1 MKKILVLLLAMLL
14 LTGCGSNGKQGAT
27 TEQTAEDVG
36 VKGEYVQISAE
47 EAKKLMDTEE
57 NFILLDVRTPQEYRE
72 GHIPGSQNVPL
83 QQLDKVEEVTENK
96 DTVLYVYCRSGA
108 RSRQAVSLLNHMG
121 YTNVHNIGGIAAY
134 SGKVE

>member
-1 MKKILVLLLAMLL
+1 MGIFDFF
-14 LTGCGSNGKQGAT
+14 KQPDINQGVQEYKNAAGA
-27 TEQTAEDVG
+27 V
-36 VKGEYVQISAE
+36 
-47 EAKKLMDTEE
+47 
-57 NFILLDVRTPQEYRE
+57 LLDVRTPQEYRE

-83 QQLDKVEEVTENK
+83 QQLDKVEEVNENK

-108 RSRQAVSLLNHMG
+108 RSRQAVSLLKHMG

>member
-1 MKKILVLLLAMLL
+1 MGIFDFF
-14 LTGCGSNGKQGAT
+14 KQPDINQGVQEYKNAAGA
-27 TEQTAEDVG
+27 V
-36 VKGEYVQISAE
+36 
-47 EAKKLMDTEE
+47 
-57 NFILLDVRTPQEYRE
+57 LLDVRTPQEYRE

-83 QQLDKVEEVTENK
+83 QQLDKVEDVIENK

-108 RSRQAVSLLNHMG
+108 RSRQAVSLLQAMG